1 MGQWGSRFG
10 LEFGIIVGSYNTG
23 DLWAPL
29 GGGEDVE
36 EGQLVDRRAGTQNL
50 RTIIITKRNTRH
62 YTKLLRTVKIIMY
75 AAIII
80 WARTGT
86 VSTYDMSPL
95 TVARLFAL

>member
-29 GGGEDVE
+29 GGGGEDVE
-36 EGQLVDRRAGTQNL
+36 EVQLVNRRAGTQNL

-62 YTKLLRTVKIIMY
+62 YTKLLRTVK
-75 AAIII
+75 
-80 WARTGT
+80 
-86 VSTYDMSPL
+86 
-95 TVARLFAL
+95 

>member
-1 MGQWGSRFG
+1 M
-10 LEFGIIVGSYNTG
+10 EFGIIVGRTIRATSG
-23 DLWAPL
+23 GPL
-29 GGGEDVE
+29 GGGENVE
-36 EGQLVDRRAGTQNL
+36 EVQLANRRAGTQKFTNYNNNKTKYAAL
-50 RTIIITKRNTRH
+50 YEIIAH
-62 YTKLLRTVKIIMY
+62 CKIIMY